1 MGDTGF
7 EPVTPALSRQC
18 SKPAELITR
27 GMQKYVASR
36 LFKRLKTDRGLVIP
50 QNCRAMVRVY
60 SGILRGLDARL
71 LTVEVDTDSR
81 SFGFYLVGLA
91 DHAVREG
98 QLRIQTAIRNAGY
111 SLPRCRHMINLAPAD
126 LRKEGAAYDLTI
138 ALGMLAEAGYLNGTT
153 LSEYLVMGELS
164 LDGRIKGVRGILS
177 VMELAAKHQYKGVI
191 MPLDN
196 APEAVLHPE
205 ILALPFESL
214 HEVMVFFREGQPISS
229 LRAIDCPP
237 PRRSETRPKV
247 EWSQIK
253 GQALAKRALR
263 IAAVGRHNV
272 LLIGPPG
279 CGKTMLAHSLAGL
292 MPPLTGTD
300 KRIQSQLQS
309 ILSGGLEFRNPAEQI
324 PFRKPHHTIT
334 VQAMV
339 GGGQWP
345 IPGEV
350 SLAHGGV
357 LFLDELPEFRREVL
371 EALREPLE
379 QGQVVL
385 NRQRLSAVYPAKFVL
400 IAAMNPCPCGYYG
413 SADERCTCAVNSVT
427 RYQRRISGPLLDR
440 MDLVVCMDRVKTS
453 EWKLSSTEVEVPMPA
468 SELSIEP
475 PTGIAPDDQSLEQ
488 SLDPACRQILDQM
501 MEQGGLSMRA
511 IYRLLRVALTI
522 AEIEKASGL
531 LPEHL
536 MEAYHFRHPRMLT
549 SPSRQDQPQN
559 PLLS

>member
-1 MGDTGF
+1 M
-7 EPVTPALSRQC
+7 
-18 SKPAELITR
+18 
-27 GMQKYVASR
+27 
-36 LFKRLKTDRGLVIP
+36 IP
-50 QNCRAMVRVY
+50 QNCKAMVRVY

-71 LTVEVDTDSR
+71 LTVEVDTDPR

-111 SLPRCRHMINLAPAD
+111 ALPRCRHMINLAPAD

-164 LDGRIKGVRGILS
+164 LDGRIKGVRGILP
-177 VMELAAKHQYKGVI
+177 VMELAAKHQYKGII
-191 MPLDN
+191 MPLEN
-196 APEAVLHPE
+196 AAEAALHPE
-205 ILALPFESL
+205 VLALPFERL
-214 HEVMVFFREGQPISS
+214 HEVMVFFRDGQPGP
-229 LRAIDCPP
+229 A
-237 PRRSETRPKV
+237 TRPVMPLPPKLV
-247 EWSQIK
+247 EKAQGVDWGQIK

-279 CGKTMLAHSLAGL
+279 CGKTMLAHSLVSI
-292 MPPLTGTD
+292 MPPLSGPD
-300 KRIQSQLQS
+300 QRVQSQLQS
-309 ILSGGLEFRNPAEQI
+309 ILTGGLEFQNPTDQI

-350 SLAHGGV
+350 SMAHGGV

-379 QGQVVL
+379 HGQVVL
-385 NRQRLSAVYPAKFVL
+385 NRQRSSAVYPAKFVL

-413 SADERCTCAVNSVT
+413 SHEERCTCAENTVT

-440 MDLVVCMDRVKTS
+440 MDLVVCMDRVKPS
-453 EWKLSSTEVEVPMPA
+453 EWKSVSGQVDSYGL
-468 SELSIEP
+468 P
-475 PTGIAPDDQSLEQ
+475 PTRNKGIIPGLFPNDQSLEQ
-488 SLDPACRQILDQM
+488 SLDSSCRQTLDQM
-501 MEQGGLSMRA
+501 VERGGLSMRA
-511 IYRLLRVALTI
+511 VYRLLRVALTI
-522 AEIEKASGL
+522 SMIEQAQAIQ
-531 LPEHL
+531 PEHL
-536 MEAYHFRHPRMLT
+536 MEAYYFRHPRMLT
-549 SPSRQDQPQN
+549 SPSRQAQPQSP
-559 PLLS
+559 PLI

>member
-1 MGDTGF
+1 
-7 EPVTPALSRQC
+7 
-18 SKPAELITR
+18 
-27 GMQKYVASR
+27 
-36 LFKRLKTDRGLVIP
+36 
-50 QNCRAMVRVY
+50 MVRVY

-71 LTVEVDTDSR
+71 LTVEVDTDPR

-111 SLPRCRHMINLAPAD
+111 ALPRCRHMINLAPAD

-138 ALGMLAEAGYLNGTT
+138 ALGMLAEAGYLNGTI
-153 LSEYLVMGELS
+153 LSEYLVVGELS
-164 LDGRIKGVRGILS
+164 LDGRIKGVRGILP
-177 VMELAAKHQYKGVI
+177 VMELAAKNQYKGII
-191 MPLDN
+191 MPLEN
-196 APEAVLHPE
+196 ASEAALHPE
-205 ILALPFESL
+205 VLALPFERL
-214 HEVMVFFREGQPISS
+214 QEVMAFFRDGQPASAT
-229 LRAIDCPP
+229 RALQPTPP
-237 PRRSETRPKV
+237 KRV
-247 EWSQIK
+247 ERITGVDLGQIK

-279 CGKTMLAHSLAGL
+279 CGKTMLAHSLLSL
-292 MPPLTGTD
+292 MPPLSAAD
-300 KRIQSQLQS
+300 QRVQAQLQS
-309 ILSGGLEFRNPAEQI
+309 ILSGGLEFLNPTDHI

-385 NRQRLSAVYPAKFVL
+385 NRQRSSAVYPAKFVL

-413 SADERCTCAVNSVT
+413 SNDQQCICAENTVT

-440 MDLVVCMDRVKTS
+440 MDLVVCMDRVKPS
-453 EWKLSSTEVEVPMPA
+453 EWKSASAQMEPYGVMPA
-468 SELSIEP
+468 
-475 PTGIAPDDQSLEQ
+475 PTEGVHGDIFPKDQTLEQ
-488 SLDPACRQILDQM
+488 SLDSACRQVLDQM
-501 MEQGGLSMRA
+501 VEQGGMSMRA
-511 IYRLLRVALTI
+511 VYRLLRVALTI
-522 AEIEKASGL
+522 SMMEQAQAIQ
-531 LPEHL
+531 PEHL
-536 MEAYHFRHPRMLT
+536 MEAYYFRHPRMLT
-549 SPSRQDQPQN
+549 SPSRQAQFQSPPQP
-559 PLLS
+559 